1 MSVVIH
7 EGIYQIHWCIHGG
20 VVAMP
25 LSLTNRAL
33 EEVASEIVEKGIIG
47 IREEQIL
54 KQLFADKLALSESLS
69 WEK

>member
-1 MSVVIH
+1 
-7 EGIYQIHWCIHGG
+7 
-20 VVAMP
+20 MP